1 MTGNK
6 NMLSISTKKEIEGP
20 TTARELEFYVG
31 GTRLDGVMSAQI
43 AEILPDSMVVVNV
56 KVLVR
61 LGR

>member
-1 MTGNK
+1 MTGNE
-6 NMLSISTKKEIEGP
+6 NMLSISTKREIEGP

-31 GTRLDGVMSAQI
+31 DTRLDGVISAQI
-43 AEILPDSMVVVNV
+43 EEILPDSMVVVNV